1 MSNDKNN
8 VKTNEAVEQVV
19 AERQALNTNA
29 PLIFQMIPKA
39 IAEIGAIG
47 KNKKNQQQGFMFR
60 GIDDV
65 YNAVNPVLAKFG
77 LFMTSEILEQT
88 REERETRN
96 GGLLKYTI
104 LTIKYTIYASDGS
117 SVSTVTVGEGM
128 DSGDKGSNKA
138 MSIAYKYALFQLLCI
153 PTEDQVD
160 PDAEVHNDVLPKGR
174 TAPRQTPAG
183 SQAPAPRNT
192 APAAQVTQQATLPP
206 QANTPAQAQETAEDA
221 AKKAAYVKDG
231 VTRING
237 LLKDP
242 EGFQKFR
249 KALIDRGEMTTKP
262 SAQMT
267 MQELTDMFKQI
278 ETEGRRLGMIKT
290 EGDAA

>member
-1 MSNDKNN
+1 MSNTD
-8 VKTNEAVEQVV
+8 VKTTEKVIAEVV
-19 AERQALNTNA
+19 NNNS
-29 PLIFQMIPKA
+29 PLIYRRIPEA
-39 IAEIGAIG
+39 IAKIGSIG
-47 KNKKNQQQGFMFR
+47 KTKRNQQQGFMFR

-65 YNAVNPVLAKFG
+65 YNAVNPILAECK
-77 LFMTSEILEQT
+77 LFMTSEILDQQ
-88 REERETRN
+88 REERETKN
-96 GGLLKYTI
+96 GGRIVYTI
-104 LTIKYTIYASDGS
+104 LTIRYTIWAEDGS
-117 SVSTVTVGEGM
+117 SVTTVTVGEGM

-138 MSIAYKYALFQLLCI
+138 MSIAYKYAMFQLLCI

-174 TAPRQTPAG
+174 TAPRQPPAG

-278 ETEGRRLGMIKT
+278 ETEGRRLGMIKD
-290 EGDAA
+290 GDAA